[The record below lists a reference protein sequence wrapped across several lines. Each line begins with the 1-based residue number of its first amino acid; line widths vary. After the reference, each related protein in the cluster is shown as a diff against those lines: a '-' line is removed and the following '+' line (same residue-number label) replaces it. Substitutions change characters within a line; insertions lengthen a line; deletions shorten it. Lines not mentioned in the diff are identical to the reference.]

1 MVELRK
7 AVGSRNVTEVL
18 SLNRI
23 PTTPYV
29 GKALEDAYN
38 TTVSTTAT
46 LTNERKIVVLNSVSS
61 DADVFESVSML
72 DEDGWKYM
80 SAANSLPGMLRMPD
94 TLILPSRP
102 DILGGTS
109 KAISRS
115 IYNKA
120 VGYLKAG
127 LNIDPIIFNTYNST
141 TGARPVS
148 GTTTAGSPMQWF
160 KIPWGEVTLY
170 SSLSDSSVD
179 FPVYPEEYED
189 GYVANYDTMPDML
202 YQYEPWPVYK
212 SSGPRSNDLTFKMHR
227 DMWSGDHRDG
237 KCNELIRFCEAQC
250 FPEYK
255 GAAVNTSIVS
265 LYISGRP
272 YIRGIVKSAKATYSG
287 PIGLDGFPLA
297 VELRIT
303 IDEVSFAPLNYN
315 AILRKGLIG

>member
-46 LTNERKIVVLNSVSS
+46 LTHERKIVVLNSVSS

-127 LNIDPIIFNTYNST
+127 LNIDPIIFNKYNST
-141 TGARPVS
+141 TRARPVS
-148 GTTTAGSPMQWF
+148 GTTTAGSSMQWF

-170 SSLSDSSVD
+170 SSLSNSSVD

-237 KCNELIRFCEAQC
+237 KCNELIRFCQANC
-250 FPEYK
+250 FPVYN
-255 GAAVNTSIVS
+255 GATVNTATVV
-265 LYISGRP
+265 LYIAGKP
-272 YIRGIVKSAKATYSG
+272 LIRGILTSVKTQYSG
-287 PIGLDGFPLA
+287 PIGLDGFPLY
-297 VELRIT
+297 VEMTLNIT
-303 IDEVSFAPLNYN
+303 EVSSEPLNYYSVMM
-315 AILRKGLIG
+315 KGLIG